1 MSGTHTLYIEGIGF
15 WATRLPGWDAARAI
29 LRGEAAAPEKAATR
43 PAPALL
49 PPAERRRAPDTVAA
63 SLEVAARACE
73 MARRDPK
80 LMPSVFASTHGDLA
94 ISDNLCD
101 TLAKTPSLVSP
112 TKFHN
117 SVHNAAAGYWTIAT
131 GCLKPY
137 TSLSGYTYTFGEG
150 LLETASQVLAEGVP
164 VLYVAFDIEA
174 RGPVGTMQPSRGVFA
189 GALVLSPESSE
200 RTLAT
205 LTFDVSNDVGLKPSH
220 ARAQNAALVE
230 GNAMDNGLP
239 LFEALAD
246 GVERQIVQA
255 LAPLPSSAN
264 KSLPIE
270 LDPIVAKALA
280 KSLDQRYESAVTLA
294 AELRSVGAILDVRA
308 DASPP
313 PVVHATVRQ
322 PKGRSSARWI
332 ILLIVLAALAAAAW
346 FGRDA
351 IESFIRGTVG
361 DGL

>member
-1 MSGTHTLYIEGIGF
+1 MSTVHTLYIEGIGF
-15 WATRLPGWDAARAI
+15 WASRLPGWESARAI
-29 LRGEAAAPEKAATR
+29 LRGEAAAPATAQTR

-101 TLAKTPSLVSP
+101 TLAKTPTLVSP

-117 SVHNAAAGYWTIAT
+117 SVHNAAAGYWTIGT

-137 TSLSGYTYTFGEG
+137 TSVSGYTFTFGEG
-150 LLETASQVLAEGVP
+150 LLEAASQALSDGSP

-189 GALVLSPESSE
+189 GALVISPEPSD
-200 RTLAT
+200 RQLAK
-205 LTFDVSNDVGLKPSH
+205 LTFDVSSDEHIKPSE
-220 ARAQNAALVE
+220 ARAANAALVE
-230 GNAMDNGLP
+230 GNAMSNGLP

-246 GVERQIVQA
+246 GVERQLVQGLAPKLNLRMQISPA
-255 LAPLPSSAN
+255 LATRAVPVNL
-264 KSLPIE
+264 
-270 LDPIVAKALA
+270 V
-280 KSLDQRYESAVTLA
+280 QRA
-294 AELRSVGAILDVRA
+294 
-308 DASPP
+308 
-313 PVVHATVRQ
+313 
-322 PKGRSSARWI
+322 
-332 ILLIVLAALAAAAW
+332 
-346 FGRDA
+346 
-351 IESFIRGTVG
+351 
-361 DGL
+361 